1 MPDEN
6 STPVWTAQTPQDNQA
21 TTNQTWDDF
30 VLDFWEWS
38 NTDWPSMPEES
49 ENVKISLD
57 ETTKEEPQN
66 EMNLDLDGAE
76 LFNENKNWENVENN
90 IVIQDLDTIFNESQ
104 NDGFDIS
111 LGDDTKTEDKNNSIN
126 EDIKVESD
134 NFMGIDEKKE
144 NNQELEEKVD
154 ETVNNESIEKESDD
168 TKVIEDQKSENQE
181 SEIQEIEDQK
191 IKNED
196 IVEETQDSE
205 PIQEKIDES
214 ESVDTFWEEAKND
227 GEVKAEVVNDTE
239 NGWETVETTIQTEIN
254 DNFVEGIDLSDD
266 TNEKVENDSDINQI
280 DNEVTTTVDESNE
293 EMDREQNLEDE
304 SINKDISEVS
314 LDSNDN
320 ENISGDSD
328 KTEEKINQ
336 DTDNIETDIFSDS
349 DLFQKDDSSENETE
363 INNENVESQVEN
375 EEEQKIEDETIN
387 TPENSKVEDSESK
400 PETLENVE
408 WDIQIEDKE
417 AEAPEQ
423 TSEDLDFVMD
433 FNTEEESTQQEI
445 KQPEIWDLVWDM
457 NMDFS
462 LDIPTSSE
470 ENVVTQTDK
479 NLDTV
484 ENITDSVT
492 ENINDTWST
501 NFEEDTNS
509 EINDESEIKSSDD
522 KNLIDN
528 TVPEITIQ
536 NQNNEE
542 SLENVREN
550 QKKADFTQSWENFIS
565 QEIPTNII
573 DNQPKPEIEDNLN
586 QQQITEENKAT
597 GFDLQQAQAE
607 QINNLNQVN
616 NNLNEIN
623 NNVNEVNAQEKVE
636 EDLNQQPVRRS
647 DVATLS
653 LDQIL
658 DSELNSNP
666 QYADNS
672 KAVPK
677 NVPSSPW
684 FFSKKTMGIIAVISL
699 FAVAGYVAVL
709 AFPSKNTDKKSQ
721 EVVTSTWNQDHFVW
735 YDPTTEPE
743 EYPEIDEDKV
753 NTWDDKIN
761 PVKSQVSFPDAGWE
775 DWGVEPENLNNPED
789 YEPEPYY
796 CTGDECLEITEIEEP
811 VDVLTVEEI
820 KPIISDYKS
829 SAEKYYSLWDDT
841 QDKKLIKYALQI
853 ISLCDSYESEIES
866 WEWATQESLDNFKS
880 QIKTLMS
887 KMEKYVGGWEEVQ
900 TFTQS
905 NFNEEYDFEWK
916 DELKEYI
923 NNRDNY

>member
-38 NTDWPSMPEES
+38 NTDWSSMHEES

-57 ETTKEEPQN
+57 ETTKEETQN

-134 NFMGIDEKKE
+134 KITKIDEKKE
-144 NNQELEEKVD
+144 NNQESEEKID
-154 ETVNNESIEKESDD
+154 ETVNNESIEKERDD

-214 ESVDTFWEEAKND
+214 VDIFWEESKND
-227 GEVKAEVVNDTE
+227 DEVKVEVVNDAE
-239 NGWETVETTIQTEIN
+239 NGWEAVETTIQTDIN
-254 DNFVEGIDLSDD
+254 DNLAEDIDLSID
-266 TNEKVENDSDINQI
+266 TNEKVENETNIDQI
-280 DNEVTTTVDESNE
+280 DDGVSTIADESNE
-293 EMDREQNLEDE
+293 ELDGEQNLGDE
-304 SINKDISEVS
+304 SINKNISEVD
-314 LDSNDN
+314 LDSTDS
-320 ENISGDSD
+320 ENASKNSD
-328 KTEEKINQ
+328 ITEEKTDQ
-336 DTDNIETDIFSDS
+336 DTDNTETDIFSDS

-363 INNENVESQVEN
+363 INNKDVELQVEN
-375 EEEQKIEDETIN
+375 EKEQKNEDEIIG
-387 TPENSKVEDSESK
+387 TPENSIVEDLESK
-400 PETLENVE
+400 PEALNSTE
-408 WDIQIEDKE
+408 WDMQIEDKE
-417 AEAPEQ
+417 AGTFEGTPEN
-423 TSEDLDFVMD
+423 LDFVMD
-433 FNTEEESTQQEI
+433 FDPEKENTQQEI

-470 ENVVTQTDK
+470 ENAVTQA
-479 NLDTV
+479 DTV
-484 ENITDSVT
+484 ENITDSVM
-492 ENINDTWST
+492 ENINDTWSM

-522 KNLIDN
+522 KNSIDN

-565 QEIPTNII
+565 QEILTNII

-616 NNLNEIN
+616 NN
-623 NNVNEVNAQEKVE
+623 VNEGNIQEKAKD
-636 EDLNQQPVRRS
+636 DLNQQPIRRS

-684 FFSKKTMGIIAVISL
+684 FFSKKTMWIIAVISL

-709 AFPSKNTDKKSQ
+709 AFPSKNTNREPQ
-721 EVVTSTWNQDHFVW
+721 EVATSTWDQDHFVW
-735 YDPTTEPE
+735 YEPTTEPE

-753 NTWDDKIN
+753 NTWDDRIN

-775 DWGVEPENLNNPED
+775 DWEIESNDPENQ
-789 YEPEPYY
+789 EPEPYY

-866 WEWATQESLDNFKS
+866 WEWTTQESLDNFKS

>member
-6 STPVWTAQTPQDNQA
+6 STPVWTAQTSQNNQA
-21 TTNQTWDDF
+21 ITNQTWDDF

-38 NTDWPSMPEES
+38 NRDWSSMPEES

-57 ETTKEEPQN
+57 ETTKEETQN

-111 LGDDTKTEDKNNSIN
+111 LGDDTKIEDKSDSTNDDS
-126 EDIKVESD
+126 KVESG
-134 NFMGIDEKKE
+134 NFTEIDENKE
-144 NNQELEEKVD
+144 NIQVPEEKFD
-154 ETVNNESIEKESDD
+154 EVVSNKEIEKESDD
-168 TKVIEDQKSENQE
+168 MKVIEDKEVENQE
-181 SEIQEIEDQK
+181 SETQEIENQK
-191 IKNED
+191 IENEN
-196 IVEETQDSE
+196 IIEEMHDPESTQE
-205 PIQEKIDES
+205 NIEKSES
-214 ESVDTFWEEAKND
+214 EDVFLEEDRND
-227 GEVKAEVVNDTE
+227 EEVKAEIANDTE
-239 NGWETVETTIQTEIN
+239 NGWETVETMTTDIN

-266 TNEKVENDSDINQI
+266 INEKLENDSDVNQI
-280 DNEVTTTVDESNE
+280 DNEVSTTVDESNE
-293 EMDREQNLEDE
+293 ELDKEQNFGDE

-314 LDSNDN
+314 FDSTDN
-320 ENISGDSD
+320 ENVPEDGD
-328 KTEEKINQ
+328 KTEEEINQ
-336 DTDNIETDIFSDS
+336 DTDNTETDIFSDS

-363 INNENVESQVEN
+363 INNEDVNSQFEDVESQGGN
-375 EEEQKIEDETIN
+375 EEEQKIEDETLD
-387 TPENSKVEDSESK
+387 TPENSTVEDLENKS
-400 PETLENVE
+400 ETLDNTE
-408 WDIQIEDKE
+408 WDQTEIKIEDKE

-423 TSEDLDFVMD
+423 TPENLDFVMNFD
-433 FNTEEESTQQEI
+433 SEEGNTQQEV
-445 KQPEIWDLVWDM
+445 KQPEIWDLMWDM
-457 NMDFS
+457 NMDFP

-470 ENVVTQTDK
+470 ENAVTQA
-479 NLDTV
+479 DTV
-484 ENITDSVT
+484 ENIADSVM
-492 ENINDTWST
+492 ENINDTWSM

-522 KNLIDN
+522 KNSIDN

-616 NNLNEIN
+616 NN
-623 NNVNEVNAQEKVE
+623 VNEGNIQEKAKD
-636 EDLNQQPVRRS
+636 DLNQQPIRRS

-677 NVPSSPW
+677 NVPSSSW
-684 FFSKKTMGIIAVISL
+684 FFSKKTMWIIAVISL

-709 AFPSKNTDKKSQ
+709 AFPPKNINREPQ
-721 EVVTSTWNQDHFVW
+721 EVATSTWNQDHFVW
-735 YDPTTEPE
+735 YEPTTEPE

-761 PVKSQVSFPDAGWE
+761 PVKNQVSFPDAGWE
-775 DWGVEPENLNNPED
+775 DLWIEPENSKNPENQ
-789 YEPEPYY
+789 EPEPYY

-820 KPIISDYKS
+820 KPIILDYKS

-853 ISLCDSYESEIES
+853 INLCDSYDSEIENE
-866 WEWATQESLDNFKS
+866 EWATQESIDNFKS
-880 QIKTLMS
+880 QVKTLMT
-887 KMEKYVGGWEEVQ
+887 KIEKYVGGWEEVQ

-905 NFNEEYDFEWK
+905 NFDEEYNFEWK

-923 NNRDNY
+923 NSRDNY